1 MVLQAAQHLRRRM
14 SVAVSSS
21 HRDERRLRRDCLQK
35 LVAGGIAAAVVSDD
49 QQLHVAQ
56 VVFSADSPNGGY
68 DFLKQKIKDEYK
80 NLGILVNT
88 DEIFISDGAKS
99 DMSNILD
106 IFSSTE
112 KFLYRCF
119 FDEDTLE
126 RIEQRDSLT
135 YELKA
140 PVQKAMLWPATQY
153 LQDLSDLERILSQI
167 NAEKE
172 LRIKEFEKLGMMVEA
187 ERIKKKTEYD
197 IRMIRETGFVNGIE
211 NYSLYFDQRLP

>member
-1 MVLQAAQHLRRRM
+1 MFDM
-14 SVAVSSS
+14 
-21 HRDERRLRRDCLQK
+21 K
-35 LVAGGIAAAVVSDD
+35 GG
-49 QQLHVAQ
+49 
-56 VVFSADSPNGGY
+56 
-68 DFLKQKIKDEYK
+68 
-80 NLGILVNT
+80 
-88 DEIFISDGAKS
+88 
-99 DMSNILD
+99 ILD

-153 LQDLSDLERILSQI
+153 LQDLTDLERILSQI